1 MFHHAEM
8 KRRDLTLQQT
18 PTCGAGRGQR
28 CELSTG
34 MLRTN
39 PHRDREL
46 LAAEELESEKTFL
59 LTLSGAKSMSLP

>member
-8 KRRDLTLQQT
+8 KRKDLTLQQT
-18 PTCGAGRGQR
+18 QATPYPTCGARRGES

-46 LAAEELESEKTFL
+46 LAAEELESE
-59 LTLSGAKSMSLP
+59 SLAL